1 MTKYKF
7 TRLFTDHM
15 GNPHTLPARNVDM
28 IKKLGLHTTRLP
40 DAGMEPQMV
49 DGIKVWVTPRA
60 EPMDRARGVRKSST
74 HRIMCECPKCGHHL
88 SVGRLHQHSCDRR
101 R

>member
-1 MTKYKF
+1 MTKHRF
-7 TRLFTDHM
+7 VRLDGSDWPVHNHHM
-15 GNPHTLPARNVDM
+15 M
-28 IKKLGLHTTRLP
+28 KKLGLTKQRLP
-40 DAGMEPQMV
+40 DEGMSPQMV

-74 HRIMCECPKCGHHL
+74 HRILCECPNCGHVL
-88 SVGRLHQHSCDRR
+88 SVGRLFQHNCERR